1 MFFSGHCCIQT
12 VVLTIID
19 SNGNFDECCFIV
31 SDQPATIVQ
40 YPSSSSS
47 SLSTITDK
55 QTTTTTNKQTTAT
68 IEKQTTVA
76 ETSSY
81 QYATTTKE
89 EKAVGSNKEV
99 SNVLINIVLL
109 YSYKIKT
116 PFYYT
121 KNVNISY
128 LQQLKQNLPY
138 KRKLCHRF
146 S

>member
-12 VVLTIID
+12 VILTIID
-19 SNGNFDECCFIV
+19 SNGNFDECSFIV

-47 SLSTITDK
+47 STITDK

-81 QYATTTKE
+81 HYVSTTGERTV
-89 EKAVGSNKEV
+89 AGSNLDV
-99 SNVLINIVLL
+99 SNV
-109 YSYKIKT
+109 
-116 PFYYT
+116 
-121 KNVNISY
+121 
-128 LQQLKQNLPY
+128 
-138 KRKLCHRF
+138 
-146 S
+146 